1 MEQHRFRLALYCLPG
16 MTRRRLRAILEHARD
31 ERWAWEHLADLPN
44 RMVGTGNP
52 GERRALWLK
61 SAREWDFEAE
71 ATRLEAAGIR
81 LLARGDPFYPEP
93 LSCTFDPPELLFV
106 RGELPVEARA
116 CVALVGSRK
125 ATAYGKGVAA
135 ALARDLIAAGVVV
148 ISGAAYGI
156 DCAAHKGALAVGG
169 PTIAV
174 LGCGPDI
181 VYPPQ
186 HKDLYRQIAE
196 NGCLITEYPPGTKP
210 LRQHFPERNR
220 IIAGLS
226 QAVVVVEAAAKS
238 GALITADFALEEG
251 RDVWAVPGQLGNP
264 QAVSPHRLIREGA
277 WLCTCAQDILDD
289 IRFPAPQHTRL
300 VLPGAFGSRPS
311 AGMKLG
317 RNDKLVLEALR
328 EQELYLDDL
337 AELTCLEWGELFEI
351 LTRLRIAG
359 LVQDGGGSRFRRVP
373 WELN

>member
-1 MEQHRFRLALYCLPG
+1 MEQHRYLLALSCLPG
-16 MTRRRLRAILEHARD
+16 MTRRRLRAILEHTRSE
-31 ERWAWEHLADLPN
+31 ERAWKSLAELPK
-44 RMVGTGNP
+44 RLFGTGNP
-52 GERRALWLK
+52 EDRRAAWLK
-61 SAREWDFEAE
+61 CAREWDFSAE
-71 ATRLEAAGIR
+71 AARLEARGIR

-106 RGELPVEARA
+106 QGDLPVDARA

-135 ALARDLIAAGVVV
+135 ALARGLIAADVAVV
-148 ISGAAYGI
+148 SGAAYGI
-156 DCAAHKGALAVGG
+156 DCAAHRGALEAGG
-169 PTIAV
+169 PTVAV
-174 LGCGPDI
+174 LGCGLDI

-186 HKDLYRQIAE
+186 HKTLYREISE
-196 NGCLITEYPPGTKP
+196 RGCLITEYPLGARP

-251 RDVWAVPGQLGNP
+251 RDVWAVPGQPGNP
-264 QAVSPHRLIREGA
+264 LTVSPHRLIQEGA
-277 WLCTCAQDILDD
+277 WLCTCAQDILND
-289 IRFPAPQHTRL
+289 IRFPPERHSRL
-300 VLPGAFGSRPS
+300 VLPGAPGSRPS
-311 AGMKLG
+311 LGMRLG
-317 RNDKLVLEALR
+317 SHDKLVLAALT

-337 AELTCLEWGELFEI
+337 AELTCLQWGELFEI

-359 LVQDGGGSRFRRVP
+359 LVQDSGGSRFRRVP

>member
-1 MEQHRFRLALYCLPG
+1 MEQHSYRLALYSLPG
-16 MTRRRLRAILEHARD
+16 MTRTRFRAILAHTRD
-31 ERWAWEHLADLPN
+31 ERIAWRNLSDLPD
-44 RMVGTGNP
+44 RLVGGKNP
-52 GERRALWLK
+52 GERRAAWIRG
-61 SAREWDFEAE
+61 SREWDFEAE
-71 ATRLEAAGIR
+71 LTRLRRAGIK

-93 LSCTFDPPELLFV
+93 LGATFDPPELLFIL
-106 RGELPVEARA
+106 GELPVEARA

-135 ALARDLIAAGVVV
+135 GLARDLIAAGVAVV
-148 ISGAAYGI
+148 SGAAYGI
-156 DCAAHKGALAVGG
+156 DAAAHRGALEAGG

-174 LGCGPDI
+174 LGCGLDV

-186 HKDLYRQIAE
+186 HAGLYRDIAGR
-196 NGCLITEYPPGTKP
+196 GCLLSEYPPGTQP

-226 QAVVVVEAAAKS
+226 QAVVVVEAAARS
-238 GALITADFALEEG
+238 GALITADFAMEEG

-264 QAVSPHRLIREGA
+264 LSASPHKLIQEGA

-289 IRFPAPQHTRL
+289 IRFPAAQHSRF
-300 VLPGAFGSRPS
+300 VLPGSPGGRPS
-311 AGMKLG
+311 AGLQLG
-317 RNDKLVLEALR
+317 RHDKIVLQALT

-337 AELTCLEWGELFEI
+337 ADLTSLEWGELFEI

-359 LVQDGGGSRFRRVP
+359 LVQDSGGSRFRRVP
-373 WELN
+373 VELN